1 MVKSPVLVITRP
13 CSLPHWLTSH
23 WALCLKL
30 ESRDCPPGTHTLE
43 GTTVKEE
50 AAMLSVTR
58 FPGMVNNSRSSSKQ
72 NKIYSPSFYTVDLF
86 LEKSVDIKDFAKT
99 T

>member
-1 MVKSPVLVITRP
+1 
-13 CSLPHWLTSH
+13 
-23 WALCLKL
+23 
-30 ESRDCPPGTHTLE
+30 
-43 GTTVKEE
+43 
-50 AAMLSVTR
+50 MLSVTR